1 MAEEN
6 VSQEFSA
13 NDIDEREIYFIE
25 IWSKMN
31 DELINKKHKKVS
43 KILNY
48 IERLLILEFTIT
60 GCVSICTFPS
70 LVGIS

>member
-1 MAEEN
+1 
-6 VSQEFSA
+6 
-13 NDIDEREIYFIE
+13 
-25 IWSKMN
+25 MN

-43 KILNY
+43 KIFNY

-60 GCVSICTFPS
+60 GCVSICTFAS

>member
-1 MAEEN
+1 
-6 VSQEFSA
+6 
-13 NDIDEREIYFIE
+13 
-25 IWSKMN
+25 MN

>member
-6 VSQEFSA
+6 VSQEFSP

-43 KILNY
+43 KIFNY